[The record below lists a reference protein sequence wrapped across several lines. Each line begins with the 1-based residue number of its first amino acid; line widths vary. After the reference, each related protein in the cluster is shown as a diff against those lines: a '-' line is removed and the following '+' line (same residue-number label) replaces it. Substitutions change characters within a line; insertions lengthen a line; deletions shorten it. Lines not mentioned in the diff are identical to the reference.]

1 MQQLIKCPKCNDV
14 MLTEMF
20 SAINGKDYTYKIC
33 YKQPNHYISIKSFDV
48 DNKIVEICIQ
58 LNHDPLT
65 FAIWNFPPKSLI
77 VDKYRVGVVRLPW
90 FEPSLNNY
98 ASLLERIR
106 TCLVF
111 S

>member
-1 MQQLIKCPKCNDV
+1 
-14 MLTEMF
+14 
-20 SAINGKDYTYKIC
+20 
-33 YKQPNHYISIKSFDV
+33 
-48 DNKIVEICIQ
+48 
-58 LNHDPLT
+58 
-65 FAIWNFPPKSLI
+65 